1 MRKTIQQA
9 FREGRRKPMS
19 NRTEQLIII
28 DKDSIGYVK
37 NGVLQAIN
45 TTETIKR
52 CKIVKVNDYAKLV
65 Q

>member
-1 MRKTIQQA
+1 MRKTLQQC
-9 FREGRRKPMS
+9 FREGKRKPMR

-37 NGVLQAIN
+37 DGVLQAIN

-52 CKIVKVNDYAKLV
+52 CKIVKVGDYGKLV

>member
-1 MRKTIQQA
+1 MRKTLQQC
-9 FREGRRKPMS
+9 FREGKRTPMR

-37 NGVLQAIN
+37 DGVLQAIN

-52 CKIVKVNDYAKLV
+52 CKIVKVGDYGKLV